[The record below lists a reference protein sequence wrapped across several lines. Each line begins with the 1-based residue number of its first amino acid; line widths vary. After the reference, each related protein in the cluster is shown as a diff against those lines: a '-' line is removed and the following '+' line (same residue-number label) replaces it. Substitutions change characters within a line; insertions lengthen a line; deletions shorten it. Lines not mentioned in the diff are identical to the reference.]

1 MIKDITFEQITD
13 VWKTE
18 LWLNR
23 TSKITEHS
31 SMMLRGGFDIS
42 YHNTTAH
49 HWGIFN
55 DDTIIAVLSGHPT
68 DSNFRIRG
76 LWVDSDFRGRGIAGV
91 LFKNAEEVAKTYNSK
106 LIWTYPRNSSLHSYC
121 KYGFSI
127 TQGPIEDLTEKN
139 GPYWYV
145 VKDISYE

>member
-1 MIKDITFEQITD
+1 MIKDITFEQITE
-13 VWKTE
+13 VWKIE
-18 LWLNR
+18 LWVDR

-31 SMMLRGGFDIS
+31 SMMLKGGFDMS
-42 YHNTTAH
+42 YHNVIAH

-55 DDTIIAVLSGHPT
+55 EGNIIAVLSGHPT
-68 DSNFRIRG
+68 GSDFRIRG
-76 LWVDSDFRGRGIAGV
+76 LWVDSAFRGKGIAGI
-91 LFKNAEEVAKTYNSK
+91 LFNNAEKVAKSYNSK

-121 KYGFSI
+121 KYGFHI

-145 VKDISYE
+145 AKNISYE